1 MAKSDLSVRVS
12 EVFMSKNYTNY
23 VDQMADK
30 YGVPRSHVRAIY
42 ENETASG
49 KNVRSS
55 SAGAQGHMQLMPGTA
70 KEMGVTDISDPYQNI
85 EGGVKYYAKMLKK
98 FGDPV
103 IAAAAYNAGPGN
115 VSKYGGVPPFAET
128 KNYVRKFVKLVGAED
143 LMGKPDTEVAMS
155 PKKETTPEVAMSP
168 KKETTPKVAMAEAPV
183 SLSPKASPEDV
194 AAQFSAI
201 MATLG
206 KGAKKTKR
214 DKLIGLLSGI

>member
-1 MAKSDLSVRVS
+1 MRLFTVTSDLLVRVS
-12 EVFMSKNYTNY
+12 EVFMPKNYTNY

-70 KEMGVTDISDPYQNI
+70 KEMGVTDIADPYQNI

-98 FGDPV
+98 FNDPV
-103 IAAAAYNAGPGN
+103 VAAAAYNAGPGN

-128 KNYVRKFVKLVGAED
+128 KNYVRKFVKLVGAQD
-143 LMGKPDTEVAMS
+143 LMGERDTEAPSTAVAI
-155 PKKETTPEVAMSP
+155 PQKKEPSPQVA
-168 KKETTPKVAMAEAPV
+168 VAAA
-183 SLSPKASPEDV
+183 KASPEDV
-194 AAQFSAI
+194 ASQFSAI
-201 MATLG
+201 MSTLG
-206 KGAKKTKR
+206 KGTKKTKR
-214 DKLIGLLSGI
+214 DKLIGLLSGV

>member
-1 MAKSDLSVRVS
+1 MP
-12 EVFMSKNYTNY
+12 KNYTSY

-55 SAGAQGHMQLMPGTA
+55 SAGAQGHMQLMPSTA
-70 KEMGVTDISDPYQNI
+70 KEMGVADIADPYQNI

-103 IAAAAYNAGPGN
+103 VAAAAYNAGPGN

-143 LMGKPDTEVAMS
+143 LMSKPDTEV
-155 PKKETTPEVAMSP
+155 VMSP
-168 KKETTPKVAMAEAPV
+168 KKETTPKVAMAAAPV
-183 SLSPKASPEDV
+183 SLAPKASPEDV
-194 AAQFSAI
+194 SEQFSAI

-206 KGAKKTKR
+206 RGTKKTKR
-214 DKLIGLLSGI
+214 DQLIGLLSGI

>member
-1 MAKSDLSVRVS
+1 MP
-12 EVFMSKNYTNY
+12 KNYTNY

-30 YGVPRSHVRAIY
+30 YGVPRAHVRAIY
-42 ENETASG
+42 ENESASG

-55 SAGAQGHMQLMPGTA
+55 SAGAQGHMQLMPSTA
-70 KEMGVTDISDPYQNI
+70 KEMGVTDITDPYQNI

-103 IAAAAYNAGPGN
+103 VAAAAYNAGPGN

-128 KNYVRKFVKLVGAED
+128 KNYVRKFVKLVGAQD
-143 LMGKPDTEVAMS
+143 LMGGPSTEMVMS
-155 PKKETTPEVAMSP
+155 QKKETPV
-168 KKETTPKVAMAEAPV
+168 KVAMATAPV
-183 SLSPKASPEDV
+183 SLAPQASPEDV
-194 AAQFSAI
+194 ASQFSAI

-214 DKLIGLLSGI
+214 DQLIGLLSGI

>member
-1 MAKSDLSVRVS
+1 MVKNDLSVRVS
-12 EVFMSKNYTNY
+12 EVFMPKSYTGY

-30 YGVPRSHVRAIY
+30 YGVPRAHVRAIY

-55 SAGAQGHMQLMPGTA
+55 SAGAQGHMQLMPRTA
-70 KEMGVTDISDPYQNI
+70 KEMGVVDIADPYQNI

-103 IAAAAYNAGPGN
+103 VAAAAYNAGPGN

-143 LMGKPDTEVAMS
+143 LMGKPDTEMVMS
-155 PKKETTPEVAMSP
+155 T
-168 KKETTPKVAMAEAPV
+168 KKETTPKVAMAAAPA
-183 SLSPKASPEDV
+183 SLAPQASPEDV
-194 AAQFSAI
+194 ASQFSAI
-201 MATLG
+201 MASLG
-206 KGAKKTKR
+206 RGAKKTKR
-214 DKLIGLLSGI
+214 DQLIGLLSGI

>member
-1 MAKSDLSVRVS
+1 MP
-12 EVFMSKNYTNY
+12 KNYTGY

-30 YGVPRSHVRAIY
+30 YGVPRAHVRAIY

-55 SAGAQGHMQLMPGTA
+55 SAGAQGHMQLMPSTA
-70 KEMGVTDISDPYQNI
+70 KEMGVADIADPYQNI

-103 IAAAAYNAGPGN
+103 VAAAAYNAGPGN
-115 VSKYGGVPPFAET
+115 VNKYGGVPPFAET

-155 PKKETTPEVAMSP
+155 PKKETTP
-168 KKETTPKVAMAEAPV
+168 KVAMAAAPV

-194 AAQFSAI
+194 DEQFFAI
-201 MATLG
+201 MSTLG
-206 KGAKKTKR
+206 KRAKKTKR
-214 DKLIGLLSGI
+214 DKLVGLLSGI

>member
-1 MAKSDLSVRVS
+1 VKSDLLVREF
-12 EVFMSKNYTNY
+12 EVFMPKSYTNY
-23 VDQMADK
+23 VDEMADK

-70 KEMGVTDISDPYQNI
+70 KEMGVADIADPYQNI

-103 IAAAAYNAGPGN
+103 VAAAAYNAGPGN

-143 LMGKPDTEVAMS
+143 LMGEPDTEV
-155 PKKETTPEVAMSP
+155 VMSP
-168 KKETTPKVAMAEAPV
+168 KKETTPKVAMAAAPV
-183 SLSPKASPEDV
+183 SLSPKASPEDIDE
-194 AAQFSAI
+194 QFFAI
-201 MATLG
+201 MSTLG
-206 KGAKKTKR
+206 KRAKKTKR

>member
-1 MAKSDLSVRVS
+1 MP
-12 EVFMSKNYTNY
+12 KNYTSY

-70 KEMGVTDISDPYQNI
+70 KEMGVADIADPYQNI

-103 IAAAAYNAGPGN
+103 VAAAAYNAGPGN
-115 VSKYGGVPPFAET
+115 VRKYGGVPPFAET
-128 KNYVRKFVKLVGAED
+128 KNYVRKFVKLVGAQD
-143 LMGKPDTEVAMS
+143 LMGEPNTEVVMS
-155 PKKETTPEVAMSP
+155 PKKETT
-168 KKETTPKVAMAEAPV
+168 TKVAMAAAPV
-183 SLSPKASPEDV
+183 SLAPQASPEDV
-194 AAQFSAI
+194 ASQFSAI

>member
-1 MAKSDLSVRVS
+1 MRWAALRLSTVTNEILVKAS
-12 EVFMSKNYTNY
+12 EVFMPKNYTSY

-143 LMGKPDTEVAMS
+143 LMGKPDTEV
-155 PKKETTPEVAMSP
+155 VMSP
-168 KKETTPKVAMAEAPV
+168 KKETTPKVAMAAAPA
-183 SLSPKASPEDV
+183 SLAPQASPEDV
-194 AAQFSAI
+194 ASQFSAI

-206 KGAKKTKR
+206 RGAKKTKR
-214 DKLIGLLSGI
+214 DQLIGLLSGI

>member
-1 MAKSDLSVRVS
+1 MP
-12 EVFMSKNYTNY
+12 KNYTNY

-143 LMGKPDTEVAMS
+143 LMGKPDTEV
-155 PKKETTPEVAMSP
+155 VMSP
-168 KKETTPKVAMAEAPV
+168 KKETTPKVAMAAAPA
-183 SLSPKASPEDV
+183 SLAPQASPEDV
-194 AAQFSAI
+194 ASQFSAI

-206 KGAKKTKR
+206 RGAKKTKR
-214 DKLIGLLSGI
+214 DQLIGLLSGI

>member
-1 MAKSDLSVRVS
+1 MAKS
-12 EVFMSKNYTNY
+12 YTNY

-70 KEMGVTDISDPYQNI
+70 KEMGVADIADPYQNI

-103 IAAAAYNAGPGN
+103 VAAAAYNAGPGN

-128 KNYVRKFVKLVGAED
+128 KNYVRKFVKLVGAQD
-143 LMGKPDTEVAMS
+143 LMGEQDTEMV
-155 PKKETTPEVAMSP
+155 MSP
-168 KKETTPKVAMAEAPV
+168 KKETTPKVAMAAAPA
-183 SLSPKASPEDV
+183 SLAPKASPEDV
-194 AAQFSAI
+194 AQQFSAI

-206 KGAKKTKR
+206 RGAKKTKR
-214 DKLIGLLSGI
+214 DQLIGLLSGI

>member
-1 MAKSDLSVRVS
+1 MVKNDLSVRVS
-12 EVFMSKNYTNY
+12 EVFMPKSYTNY

-55 SAGAQGHMQLMPGTA
+55 SAGAQGHMQLMPSTA
-70 KEMGVTDISDPYQNI
+70 KEMGVADIADPYQNI

-103 IAAAAYNAGPGN
+103 VAAAAYNAGPGN
-115 VSKYGGVPPFAET
+115 VNKYGGVPPFAET

-155 PKKETTPEVAMSP
+155 PKKETTP
-168 KKETTPKVAMAEAPV
+168 KVAMAAAPV

-194 AAQFSAI
+194 DEQFFAI
-201 MATLG
+201 MSTLG
-206 KGAKKTKR
+206 KRAKKTKR
-214 DKLIGLLSGI
+214 DKLVGLLSGI

>member
-12 EVFMSKNYTNY
+12 EAFMAKSYTNY

-55 SAGAQGHMQLMPGTA
+55 SAGAQGHMQLMPSTA
-70 KEMGVTDISDPYQNI
+70 KEMGVSDISDPYQNI

-103 IAAAAYNAGPGN
+103 VAAAAYNAGPGN

-143 LMGKPDTEVAMS
+143 LMGEPNTEVVMS
-155 PKKETTPEVAMSP
+155 PKKEA
-168 KKETTPKVAMAEAPV
+168 TPKVAMAEAPV
-183 SLSPKASPEDV
+183 SLFPKASPEDV
-194 AAQFSAI
+194 DQQFFAI
-201 MATLG
+201 MSTLG
-206 KGAKKTKR
+206 KRAKKTKR
-214 DKLIGLLSGI
+214 DQLIGLLSGI

>member
-12 EVFMSKNYTNY
+12 EVFMPKNYTNY

-70 KEMGVTDISDPYQNI
+70 KEMGVTDIADPYQNI

-143 LMGKPDTEVAMS
+143 LMGKPDTEV
-155 PKKETTPEVAMSP
+155 VMSP
-168 KKETTPKVAMAEAPV
+168 KKETTPKVAMAAAPA
-183 SLSPKASPEDV
+183 SLAPQASPEDV
-194 AAQFSAI
+194 ASQFSAI

-206 KGAKKTKR
+206 RGAKKTKR
-214 DKLIGLLSGI
+214 DQLIGLLSGI

>member
-1 MAKSDLSVRVS
+1 VKSDLLVREF
-12 EVFMSKNYTNY
+12 EVFMPKNYTNY
-23 VDQMADK
+23 VDEMADK

-70 KEMGVTDISDPYQNI
+70 KEMGVADIADPYQNI

-103 IAAAAYNAGPGN
+103 VAAAAYNAGPGN
-115 VSKYGGVPPFAET
+115 VRKYGGVPPFAET
-128 KNYVRKFVKLVGAED
+128 KNYVRKFVKLVGAQD
-143 LMGKPDTEVAMS
+143 LMGEPNTEVVMS
-155 PKKETTPEVAMSP
+155 PKKETT
-168 KKETTPKVAMAEAPV
+168 TKVAIAAAPV
-183 SLSPKASPEDV
+183 SLAPQASPEDV
-194 AAQFSAI
+194 ASQFSAI

>member
-1 MAKSDLSVRVS
+1 MPKS
-12 EVFMSKNYTNY
+12 YTNY

-30 YGVPRSHVRAIY
+30 YGVPRAHVRAIY

-55 SAGAQGHMQLMPGTA
+55 SAGAQGQMQLMPSTA
-70 KEMGVTDISDPYQNI
+70 KEMGVVDIADPYQNI

-103 IAAAAYNAGPGN
+103 VAAAAYNAGPGN

-128 KNYVRKFVKLVGAED
+128 KNYVRKFVKLVGAQD
-143 LMGKPDTEVAMS
+143 LMDVPNTDKPDTAVAIS
-155 PKKETTPEVAMSP
+155 EKKETPT
-168 KKETTPKVAMAEAPV
+168 KVAMAAA
-183 SLSPKASPEDV
+183 KASPEDI
-194 AAQFSAI
+194 ATQFSAV

-206 KGAKKTKR
+206 KGTKKTKR

>member
-1 MAKSDLSVRVS
+1 MAKS
-12 EVFMSKNYTNY
+12 YTNY

-55 SAGAQGHMQLMPGTA
+55 SAGAQGHMQLMPSTA
-70 KEMGVTDISDPYQNI
+70 KEMGVADIADPYQNI

-103 IAAAAYNAGPGN
+103 VAAAAYNAGPGN
-115 VSKYGGVPPFAET
+115 VNKYGGVPPFAET

-155 PKKETTPEVAMSP
+155 PKKETP
-168 KKETTPKVAMAEAPV
+168 PKVAMAAAPV

-194 AAQFSAI
+194 DEQFFAI
-201 MATLG
+201 MSTLG
-206 KGAKKTKR
+206 KRAKKTKR
-214 DKLIGLLSGI
+214 DKLVGLLSGI

>member
-1 MAKSDLSVRVS
+1 MPKS
-12 EVFMSKNYTNY
+12 YTNY

-55 SAGAQGHMQLMPGTA
+55 SAGAQGHMQLMPSTA
-70 KEMGVTDISDPYQNI
+70 KEMGVADISDPYQNI

-103 IAAAAYNAGPGN
+103 VAAAAYNAGPGN
-115 VSKYGGVPPFAET
+115 VNKYGGVPPFAET

-143 LMGKPDTEVAMS
+143 LMGAPDTEMVMS
-155 PKKETTPEVAMSP
+155 T
-168 KKETTPKVAMAEAPV
+168 KKETTPKVAMTAVPASLAPQ
-183 SLSPKASPEDV
+183 ASPEDV
-194 AAQFSAI
+194 ASQFSAI

-206 KGAKKTKR
+206 RGAKKTKR
-214 DKLIGLLSGI
+214 DQLIGLLSGI

>member
-1 MAKSDLSVRVS
+1 MAKS
-12 EVFMSKNYTNY
+12 YTNY

-55 SAGAQGHMQLMPGTA
+55 SAGAQGHMQLMPSTA
-70 KEMGVTDISDPYQNI
+70 KEMGVADISDPYQNI

-103 IAAAAYNAGPGN
+103 VAAAAYNAGPGN

-143 LMGKPDTEVAMS
+143 LMGQPDIEVAMS
-155 PKKETTPEVAMSP
+155 PKKEM
-168 KKETTPKVAMAEAPV
+168 TPKVAMATAPV

-194 AAQFSAI
+194 DKQFFAI
-201 MATLG
+201 MSSLG
-206 KGAKKTKR
+206 KRAKKTKR
-214 DKLIGLLSGI
+214 DQLIGLFSGI

>member
-1 MAKSDLSVRVS
+1 MP
-12 EVFMSKNYTNY
+12 KNYTSY

-55 SAGAQGHMQLMPGTA
+55 SAGAQGHMQLMPKTA
-70 KEMGVTDISDPYQNI
+70 KEMGVADIADPYQNI

-103 IAAAAYNAGPGN
+103 VAAAAYNAGPGN

-155 PKKETTPEVAMSP
+155 PKKETTP
-168 KKETTPKVAMAEAPV
+168 KVAMATAPV
-183 SLSPKASPEDV
+183 SLSPKASPEDIDE
-194 AAQFSAI
+194 QFFAI
-201 MATLG
+201 MSTLG
-206 KGAKKTKR
+206 KRTKKTKR
-214 DKLIGLLSGI
+214 DQLIGLLSGV

>member
-1 MAKSDLSVRVS
+1 MRWAALRLSTVTNEILVRAS
-12 EVFMSKNYTNY
+12 EVFMPKNYTSY

-55 SAGAQGHMQLMPGTA
+55 SAGAQGHMQLMPKTA
-70 KEMGVTDISDPYQNI
+70 KEMGVADISDPYQNI

-103 IAAAAYNAGPGN
+103 VAAAAYNAGPGN

-155 PKKETTPEVAMSP
+155 PKKETTP
-168 KKETTPKVAMAEAPV
+168 KVAMAEAPV
-183 SLSPKASPEDV
+183 SLSPKTSPEDV
-194 AAQFSAI
+194 AEQFSAI

-206 KGAKKTKR
+206 RGAKKTKR

>member
-1 MAKSDLSVRVS
+1 MPKS
-12 EVFMSKNYTNY
+12 YTNY
-23 VDQMADK
+23 VDEMADK

-70 KEMGVTDISDPYQNI
+70 KEMGVADIADPYQNI

-103 IAAAAYNAGPGN
+103 VAAAAYNAGPGN

-143 LMGKPDTEVAMS
+143 LMGEPDTEV
-155 PKKETTPEVAMSP
+155 VMSP
-168 KKETTPKVAMAEAPV
+168 KKETTPKVAMAAAPV
-183 SLSPKASPEDV
+183 SLSPKASPEDIDE
-194 AAQFSAI
+194 QFFAI
-201 MATLG
+201 MSTLG
-206 KGAKKTKR
+206 KRAKKTKR

>member
-1 MAKSDLSVRVS
+1 MPKS
-12 EVFMSKNYTNY
+12 YTNY
-23 VDQMADK
+23 VDEMADK

-70 KEMGVTDISDPYQNI
+70 KEMGVADIADPYQNI

-103 IAAAAYNAGPGN
+103 VAAAAYNAGPGS
-115 VSKYGGVPPFAET
+115 VRKYGGVPPFAET
-128 KNYVRKFVKLVGAED
+128 KNYVQKFVKLVGAQD
-143 LMGKPDTEVAMS
+143 LMDAPNTDKPNTDKPDTAVAMS
-155 PKKETTPEVAMSP
+155 PKKQ
-168 KKETTPKVAMAEAPV
+168 TTPKVAIAAA
-183 SLSPKASPEDV
+183 KASPEDI
-194 AAQFSAI
+194 ATQFSAV

-206 KGAKKTKR
+206 KGTKKTKR

>member
-1 MAKSDLSVRVS
+1 MAKS
-12 EVFMSKNYTNY
+12 YTNY

-55 SAGAQGHMQLMPGTA
+55 SAGAQGHMQLMPSTA
-70 KEMGVTDISDPYQNI
+70 KEMGVADISDPYQNI

-103 IAAAAYNAGPGN
+103 VAAAAYNAGPGN

-128 KNYVRKFVKLVGAED
+128 KNYIRKFVKLVGAED
-143 LMGKPDTEVAMS
+143 LMGKPDTEIVMPS
-155 PKKETTPEVAMSP
+155 
-168 KKETTPKVAMAEAPV
+168 KKETTPKVAMASAPA
-183 SLSPKASPEDV
+183 SLAPQASPEDV
-194 AAQFSAI
+194 ASQFSAI

>member
-1 MAKSDLSVRVS
+1 MRWVALHLSTVKSDLLVREF
-12 EVFMSKNYTNY
+12 EVFMPKSYTNY
-23 VDQMADK
+23 VDEMADK

-70 KEMGVTDISDPYQNI
+70 KEMGVADIADPYQNI

-103 IAAAAYNAGPGN
+103 VAAAAYNAGPGN
-115 VSKYGGVPPFAET
+115 VRKYGGVPPFAET
-128 KNYVRKFVKLVGAED
+128 KNYVRKFVKLVGAQD
-143 LMGKPDTEVAMS
+143 LMGEPNTEVVMS
-155 PKKETTPEVAMSP
+155 PKKETT
-168 KKETTPKVAMAEAPV
+168 TKVAMAAAPV
-183 SLSPKASPEDV
+183 SLAPQASPEDV
-194 AAQFSAI
+194 ASQFSAI

>member
-1 MAKSDLSVRVS
+1 MP
-12 EVFMSKNYTNY
+12 KNYTSY

-70 KEMGVTDISDPYQNI
+70 KEMGVADIADPYQNI
-85 EGGVKYYAKMLKK
+85 EGGVKYYAKMLKR

-103 IAAAAYNAGPGN
+103 VAAAAYNAGPGN

-143 LMGKPDTEVAMS
+143 LMGEPDTEV
-155 PKKETTPEVAMSP
+155 VMSP
-168 KKETTPKVAMAEAPV
+168 KKETTPKVAMAAAPV
-183 SLSPKASPEDV
+183 SLSAKASPEDIDQ
-194 AAQFSAI
+194 QFFAI
-201 MATLG
+201 MSTLG
-206 KGAKKTKR
+206 KRAKKTKR
-214 DKLIGLLSGI
+214 DQLIGLLSGV

>member
-1 MAKSDLSVRVS
+1 MP
-12 EVFMSKNYTNY
+12 KNYTSY

-70 KEMGVTDISDPYQNI
+70 KEMGVADIADPYQNI

-103 IAAAAYNAGPGN
+103 VAAAAYNAGPGN

-143 LMGKPDTEVAMS
+143 LMGEPDTEV
-155 PKKETTPEVAMSP
+155 VMSP
-168 KKETTPKVAMAEAPV
+168 KKETTPKVAMAAAPV
-183 SLSPKASPEDV
+183 SLSAKASPEDIDQ
-194 AAQFSAI
+194 QFFAI
-201 MATLG
+201 MSTLG
-206 KGAKKTKR
+206 KRAKKTKR
-214 DKLIGLLSGI
+214 DQLIGLLSGI

>member
-1 MAKSDLSVRVS
+1 MPKS
-12 EVFMSKNYTNY
+12 YTNY
-23 VDQMADK
+23 VDEMADK

-70 KEMGVTDISDPYQNI
+70 KEMGVADIADPYQNI

-103 IAAAAYNAGPGN
+103 IAAAAYNAGPGS
-115 VSKYGGVPPFAET
+115 VRKYGGVPPFAET
-128 KNYVRKFVKLVGAED
+128 KNYVRKFVKLVGAQD
-143 LMGKPDTEVAMS
+143 LMGEPDTEIAMS
-155 PKKETTPEVAMSP
+155 PKKEA
-168 KKETTPKVAMAEAPV
+168 TPKVAMAAAPV

-194 AAQFSAI
+194 DQQFFAI
-201 MATLG
+201 MSTLG
-206 KGAKKTKR
+206 KRAKKTKR

>member
-1 MAKSDLSVRVS
+1 MP
-12 EVFMSKNYTNY
+12 KNYTSY

-55 SAGAQGHMQLMPGTA
+55 SAGAQGHMQLMPSTA
-70 KEMGVTDISDPYQNI
+70 KEMGVADISDPYQNI

-103 IAAAAYNAGPGN
+103 VAAAAYNAGPGN
-115 VSKYGGVPPFAET
+115 VNKYGGVPPFAET

-143 LMGKPDTEVAMS
+143 LMGKPDTEV
-155 PKKETTPEVAMSP
+155 VMSP
-168 KKETTPKVAMAEAPV
+168 KKETTPKVAMAAAPV

-194 AAQFSAI
+194 DQQFFAI
-201 MATLG
+201 MSTLG
-206 KGAKKTKR
+206 KRAKKTKR
-214 DKLIGLLSGI
+214 DQLIGLLSGI

>member
-1 MAKSDLSVRVS
+1 MAKS
-12 EVFMSKNYTNY
+12 YTNY

-55 SAGAQGHMQLMPGTA
+55 SAGAQGHMQLMPSTA
-70 KEMGVTDISDPYQNI
+70 KEMGVADISDPYQNI

-103 IAAAAYNAGPGN
+103 VAAAAYNAGPGN
-115 VSKYGGVPPFAET
+115 VNKYGGVPPFAET

-155 PKKETTPEVAMSP
+155 PKKETP
-168 KKETTPKVAMAEAPV
+168 PKVAMAAAPV

-194 AAQFSAI
+194 DQQFFAI
-201 MATLG
+201 MSTLG
-206 KGAKKTKR
+206 KRAKKTKR
-214 DKLIGLLSGI
+214 DKLVGLLSGI

>member
-1 MAKSDLSVRVS
+1 MPKS
-12 EVFMSKNYTNY
+12 YTNY

-70 KEMGVTDISDPYQNI
+70 KEMGVVDIADPYQNI

-103 IAAAAYNAGPGN
+103 VAAAAYNAGPGS
-115 VSKYGGVPPFAET
+115 VRKYGGVPPFAET
-128 KNYVRKFVKLVGAED
+128 KNYVQKFVKLVGAQD
-143 LMGKPDTEVAMS
+143 LMDAPTTEVVMS
-155 PKKETTPEVAMSP
+155 QKKETPPEVAM
-168 KKETTPKVAMAEAPV
+168 AAAPV
-183 SLSPKASPEDV
+183 SLAPQASPEDV
-194 AAQFSAI
+194 ATQFSAI

-206 KGAKKTKR
+206 KSTKKTKR

>member
-1 MAKSDLSVRVS
+1 MP
-12 EVFMSKNYTNY
+12 KNYTNY
-23 VDQMADK
+23 VDEMADK

-70 KEMGVTDISDPYQNI
+70 KEMGVADIADPYQNI
-85 EGGVKYYAKMLKK
+85 EGGVKYYAKMLKR

-103 IAAAAYNAGPGN
+103 VAAAAYNAGPGN
-115 VSKYGGVPPFAET
+115 VRKYGGIPPFAET

-143 LMGKPDTEVAMS
+143 LMGKPDTEVVMS
-155 PKKETTPEVAMSP
+155 S
-168 KKETTPKVAMAEAPV
+168 KKETTPKVAMASAPA
-183 SLSPKASPEDV
+183 SLAPKASPEDV
-194 AAQFSAI
+194 AEQFSAI

-206 KGAKKTKR
+206 RGAKKTKR
-214 DKLIGLLSGI
+214 DQLIGLLSGI

>member
-1 MAKSDLSVRVS
+1 MP
-12 EVFMSKNYTNY
+12 KNYTNY

-70 KEMGVTDISDPYQNI
+70 KEMGVADIADPYQNI

-103 IAAAAYNAGPGN
+103 VAAAAYNAGPGN

-143 LMGKPDTEVAMS
+143 LMREPDTEV
-155 PKKETTPEVAMSP
+155 VMSP
-168 KKETTPKVAMAEAPV
+168 KKETTPKVAMAAAPV
-183 SLSPKASPEDV
+183 SLSPKASPEDIDE
-194 AAQFSAI
+194 QFFAI
-201 MATLG
+201 MSTLG
-206 KGAKKTKR
+206 KRAKKTKR

>member
-1 MAKSDLSVRVS
+1 MP
-12 EVFMSKNYTNY
+12 KNYTSY

-42 ENETASG
+42 ENESASG
-49 KNVRSS
+49 KNVGSS
-55 SAGAQGHMQLMPGTA
+55 SAGAQGHMQLMPSTA
-70 KEMGVTDISDPYQNI
+70 KEMGVADISDPYQNI

-103 IAAAAYNAGPGN
+103 VAAAAYNAGPGN
-115 VSKYGGVPPFAET
+115 VRKYGGVPPFAET
-128 KNYVRKFVKLVGAED
+128 KNYVRKFVKLVGAQD
-143 LMGKPDTEVAMS
+143 LLGEPNAEI
-155 PKKETTPEVAMSP
+155 AMSP
-168 KKETTPKVAMAEAPV
+168 KKETTPKVAMTAAPV
-183 SLSPKASPEDV
+183 LPTPSASPEDV
-194 AAQFSAI
+194 AEQFSAI

>member
-1 MAKSDLSVRVS
+1 MVKNDLSVRAS
-12 EVFMSKNYTNY
+12 EVFMAKSYTNY

-70 KEMGVTDISDPYQNI
+70 KEMGVADIADPYQNI

-103 IAAAAYNAGPGN
+103 VAAAAYNAGPGN

-128 KNYVRKFVKLVGAED
+128 KNYVRKFVKLVGAQD
-143 LMGKPDTEVAMS
+143 LMGEQDTEMV
-155 PKKETTPEVAMSP
+155 MSP
-168 KKETTPKVAMAEAPV
+168 KKETTPKVAMAAAPA
-183 SLSPKASPEDV
+183 SLAPKASPEDV
-194 AAQFSAI
+194 AQQFSAI

-206 KGAKKTKR
+206 RGAKKTKR
-214 DKLIGLLSGI
+214 DQLIGLLSGI

>member
-1 MAKSDLSVRVS
+1 MPKS
-12 EVFMSKNYTNY
+12 YTNY
-23 VDQMADK
+23 VDEMADK

-70 KEMGVTDISDPYQNI
+70 KEMGVADIADPYQNI

-103 IAAAAYNAGPGN
+103 VAAAAYNAGPGN
-115 VSKYGGVPPFAET
+115 VRKYGGVPPFAET
-128 KNYVRKFVKLVGAED
+128 KNYVRKFVKLVGAQD
-143 LMGKPDTEVAMS
+143 LMGEPNTEVVMS
-155 PKKETTPEVAMSP
+155 PKKETT
-168 KKETTPKVAMAEAPV
+168 TKVAMAAAPV
-183 SLSPKASPEDV
+183 SLAPQASPEDV
-194 AAQFSAI
+194 ASQFSAI

>member
-1 MAKSDLSVRVS
+1 MP
-12 EVFMSKNYTNY
+12 KNYTSY

-70 KEMGVTDISDPYQNI
+70 KEMGVTDITDPYQNI

-103 IAAAAYNAGPGN
+103 VAAAAYNAGPGN

-143 LMGKPDTEVAMS
+143 LMGKPDTEV
-155 PKKETTPEVAMSP
+155 VMSP
-168 KKETTPKVAMAEAPV
+168 KKETTPKVAMAAAPA
-183 SLSPKASPEDV
+183 SLAPQASPEDV
-194 AAQFSAI
+194 ASQFSAI

-206 KGAKKTKR
+206 RGAKKTKR
-214 DKLIGLLSGI
+214 DQLIGLLSGI